1 MKEYPSLLQSR
12 RSASYQTLRMW
23 IAGPHRRPPHLGP
36 FVSSSKDS
44 LHQPERA
51 SSSSVQPEG
60 LRTSV
65 GRPVCHSVLRQ
76 HHHSSVC
83 PSPAAIHHALV
94 LCHSGR
100 SQSSHMLI
108 GPEWTLNQD
117 IVLRLFWSDSPHG
130 GRLLRLRSDSPHG
143 GHLRL
148 PRSDSLQRGH
158 PHLSEWDSLQTQG
171 LAPPG
176 DPFLGIHALQGHAP
190 PGIPSLKREV
200 PLPLNDDAM
209 SLSSSTSLISI
220 WNCFQTFLS
229 YCRINRSATTD
240 PFPPLESDLP
250 VPQLTMWLLSTD
262 SPVSPA
268 FLRQVIHDFHSF
280 KGRSDLWIFKLD
292 GLPLRCDAK
301 LMFDHPHSCLPSLL
315 NS

>member
-1 MKEYPSLLQSR
+1 MEAAPALPPGSMGFPGRPVSGLPVPSLSRVYFPGGLEWPSCVKEYPSLLQSR
-12 RSASYQTLRMW
+12 KSASYQTLRMW

-51 SSSSVQPEG
+51 SSSSVRAEG

-65 GRPVCHSVLRQ
+65 GRPVGHSVLRQ

-83 PSPAAIHHALV
+83 QSPAAIHHALV

-100 SQSSHMLI
+100 SQSSHILI

-117 IVLRLFWSDSPHG
+117 IVLRLFRSDSPHG

-148 PRSDSLQRGH
+148 PRSDSPQRGH

-190 PGIPSLKREV
+190 PGIPSLQREV

-209 SLSSSTSLISI
+209 SWET
-220 WNCFQTFLS
+220 
-229 YCRINRSATTD
+229 
-240 PFPPLESDLP
+240 
-250 VPQLTMWLLSTD
+250 
-262 SPVSPA
+262 
-268 FLRQVIHDFHSF
+268 
-280 KGRSDLWIFKLD
+280 
-292 GLPLRCDAK
+292 
-301 LMFDHPHSCLPSLL
+301 PSLL
-315 NS
+315 INITHLDLELFSDVPIVLSDQIDPLRQTLSTAWIRSACTSADYVATINRFARQPGFS

>member
-1 MKEYPSLLQSR
+1 MEAAPALPPGSMGFPGRPVSGLPVPSLSRVYFPGGLEWPSYVKEYPSLLRSSW
-12 RSASYQTLRMW
+12 SASYQTLRMW

-65 GRPVCHSVLRQ
+65 GRPIGHSVLRQ

-94 LCHSGR
+94 LCHSRR
-100 SQSSHMLI
+100 SQSSRMLI

-158 PHLSEWDSLQTQG
+158 PHLSEWDSLQMQG

-190 PGIPSLKREV
+190 PGIPSLQREV

-209 SLSSSTSLISI
+209 SRET
-220 WNCFQTFLS
+220 Q
-229 YCRINRSATTD
+229 
-240 PFPPLESDLP
+240 
-250 VPQLTMWLLSTD
+250 
-262 SPVSPA
+262 
-268 FLRQVIHDFHSF
+268 
-280 KGRSDLWIFKLD
+280 
-292 GLPLRCDAK
+292 
-301 LMFDHPHSCLPSLL
+301 SLL
-315 NS
+315 INIAHLDLELFSDVPIVLSDH